1 MFWLIHPS
9 RIERRILGVSA
20 VWVLTMAAG
29 LCCSVMPAQ
38 SAEPD
43 ARLRTAHEHLQ
54 KGRTAE
60 ALEVYQ
66 ELAQAKVE
74 PVAAAVGIAECQAF
88 EGLIAAAKET
98 LQSAL
103 VQQPKSHVLL
113 TRLAELHFVS
123 GAYSEGQQKAD
134 EALKIEPEWPLA
146 RLVRADCLTE
156 QGLLKEADE
165 EYRWCVRYYN
175 RAQPTKA
182 EALLITGRGSAQYA
196 RWHSVS
202 QVFKFVVN
210 TLCPDALKDDPLC
223 WQAYWLSGSLLLEK
237 YNREDALPELQH
249 ALKINPRAPDVLATL
264 GEAAFQKLDLTEAA
278 AFADRALAVNPR
290 HVAALNLQA
299 DLALRDGD
307 AAKALVALEKSRES
321 NPHEQRTLARIA
333 SAYLMADGIPPDA
346 EIAEVLS
353 HLDNV
358 SQIQLPK
365 PSRFS
370 QTLIELAKQ
379 NPHPGY
385 GLQVLG
391 DDLQGRLRFELSE
404 KFYRAAMAAM
414 PLYAEPK
421 TALGLL
427 YMRIGKTDE
436 ARKILDK
443 AFEADPFHVRV
454 SNMRKVIKLLDDYT
468 TISTEHFVVRV
479 DSQADKLLGKYM
491 SEYLEEIY
499 PQLTQ
504 QFGYEPPTRTQFEIF
519 NKGKGMSAH
528 QWFSARMTGLP
539 WIQTIGA
546 STGWIVALASPTSGD
561 KGFNWAKVVKHE
573 FVHIVTLQQ
582 TQFNC
587 PHWFTEAL
595 AVMSEETPRP
605 EVWTKLLLE
614 RVPKGELMTLDT
626 INLGFQ
632 RPKSPLDWQMAYC
645 QSHLYAKY
653 LIEKHGAD
661 SLQKLLNSYREGLST
676 AQAIEKVCG
685 QSQAEFEKG
694 YVAYITELTGKLQ
707 SLDSEPQ
714 ASLKELRQQ
723 YEAAPNDVQA
733 AGRLAFALVLQRQ
746 TKEARKI
753 AEAVLE
759 KSPSEPLSAATMAM
773 LAMRAEDTKGAM
785 AILEP
790 ALDKAKPHPAVL
802 RLLAKLKFDR
812 EEYQEAAALYELAAE
827 RDPDNKAWLQG
838 LASAYAKGG
847 EKEKLVDVLKRLVDL
862 DYDSAGPRKRLA
874 AAMLERKEYAEAVRY
889 GHMALHIDVMDV
901 DVHRTLAQ
909 AFAGLEQPEKA
920 IDEYSAVVELDADD
934 LETPVTLAKLLLS
947 VKKPARAR
955 EVLESLVK
963 AHPDATEAVE
973 LLKSIKNP

>member
-1 MFWLIHPS
+1 MLLIDRQSPNRQHRFPG
-9 RIERRILGVSA
+9 ICVFLL
-20 VWVLTMAAG
+20 VLAIGFHATP
-29 LCCSVMPAQ
+29 LL

-43 ARLRTAHEHLQ
+43 ARLKAAHEHLQ
-54 KGRTAE
+54 QGRAAE
-60 ALEVYQ
+60 ALEVYE
-66 ELAQAKVE
+66 ELAKAKTE
-74 PVAAAVGIAECQAF
+74 PVAVAVGIAECQAF
-88 EGLIAAAKET
+88 EGKTAEARQTLEAALTQNAKN
-98 LQSAL
+98 
-103 VQQPKSHVLL
+103 HVLL
-113 TRLAELHFVS
+113 TKLAELQFTR
-123 GAYSEGQQKAD
+123 GEYALGEQNAN
-134 EALKIEPEWPLA
+134 EALKAMPDWPLA

-156 QGLLKEADE
+156 QGKLKEADE
-165 EYRWCVRYYN
+165 DYRWCVRYYN
-175 RAQPTKA
+175 QAQPTKA
-182 EALLITGRGSAQYA
+182 DALLVVGRGSAQYA

-237 YNREDALPELQH
+237 YNREDAIPELQH

-278 AFADRALAVNPR
+278 SYAERALAVNPH
-290 HVAALNLQA
+290 HVAALNLKA
-299 DLALRDGD
+299 DLALRDGNG
-307 AAKALVALEKSRES
+307 ALALEALAKSRKA
-321 NPHEQRTLARIA
+321 NPNEQRTLARVA
-333 SAYLMADGIPPDA
+333 SAYLMVDGIPPD
-346 EIAEVLS
+346 EELTEVLS

-391 DDLQGRLRFELSE
+391 DDLQTRLRFGLSE

-427 YMRIGKTDE
+427 YMRIGKTED

-443 AFEADPFHVRV
+443 AFDADPFHVRV

-468 TISTEHFVVRV
+468 TISTDHFVVRV

-499 PQLTQ
+499 PELTQ
-504 QFGYEPPTRTQFEIF
+504 KFGYEPPARTQFEIF
-519 NKGKGMSAH
+519 NKAKGMSAH

-546 STGWIVALASPTSGD
+546 STGWIVALASPTSSE
-561 KGFNWAKVVKHE
+561 KSFNWAKVIKHE

-605 EVWTKLLLE
+605 EVWTRLLLE
-614 RVPKGELMTLDT
+614 RVPKGELMNLDN

-632 RPKSPLDWQMAYC
+632 RPKTPMDWQMAYC

-653 LIEKHGAD
+653 LIDKHGPD
-661 SLQKLLNSYREGLST
+661 SLQKLLNAYREGLTT
-676 AQAIEKVCG
+676 ARAIEKVCG
-685 QSQAEFEKG
+685 QSQADFEKG
-694 YVAYITELTGKLQ
+694 YLAYIKELTSKLQ
-707 SLDSEPQ
+707 TLDAEPK
-714 ASLKELRQQ
+714 ATIKELREKH
-723 YEAAPNDVQA
+723 EAAPEDAHA
-733 AGRLAFALVLQRQ
+733 AGRLAFALVVQRQ

-753 AEAVLE
+753 AEEVLE
-759 KSPSEPLSAATMAM
+759 KTPTEPLAAATMAL
-773 LAMRAEDTKGAM
+773 LALRAEDTKEAL
-785 AILEP
+785 AVLEP
-790 ALDKAKPHPAVL
+790 ALDKSKPHPTVL
-802 RLLAKLKFDR
+802 RLLAKLKLDI
-812 EEYQEAAALYELAAE
+812 ENYDEAAALYELAIE
-827 RDPDNKAWLQG
+827 RDPDNKGWLQS
-838 LASAYAKGG
+838 LAIAYAKGG
-847 EKEKLVDVLKRLVDL
+847 KTEKLEGVLKRLVDL
-862 DYDSAGPRKRLA
+862 DFDEAGPRKRLA
-874 AAMLERKEYAEAVRY
+874 ALMLDRKEYAEAVRY
-889 GHMALHIDVMDV
+889 GRMALHIDVMDPAT
-901 DVHRTLAQ
+901 HKTLAQ
-909 AFAGLEQPEKA
+909 AYVELKQPEKA
-920 IDEYSAVVELDADD
+920 IEEYTAVTELDAEDD
-934 LETPVTLAKLLLS
+934 ETPITLAKLLIS
-947 VKKPARAR
+947 ENKPGLAR
-955 EVLESLVK
+955 ERLEQFLK
-963 AHPDATEAVE
+963 AHPDDKNAAE
-973 LLKSIKNP
+973 LLKTIKP

>member
-1 MFWLIHPS
+1 MFWFHHRS
-9 RIERRILGVSA
+9 RTRRP
-20 VWVLTMAAG
+20 VLPTLCLVFAG
-29 LCCSVMPAQ
+29 FAFNFQATPLH

-43 ARLRTAHEHLQ
+43 ARLKAAHEHLQ
-54 KGRTAE
+54 HGRAAE
-60 ALEVYQ
+60 ALEVYD
-66 ELAQAKVE
+66 ELAKANVE
-74 PVAAAVGIAECQAF
+74 PVAVAVGIADCLAF
-88 EGLIAAAKET
+88 EGKTTEAKQT
-98 LQSAL
+98 LEQGL
-103 VQQPKSHVLL
+103 TQQPKNHVLL
-113 TRLAELHFVS
+113 TKLAELHFVK
-123 GAYSEGQQKAD
+123 GEYALGEQKAD
-134 EALKIEPEWPLA
+134 EALKISADWPLA
-146 RLVRADCLTE
+146 RLVRADCRTE
-156 QGLLKEADE
+156 QGKLKEADE
-165 EYRWCVRYYN
+165 DYRWCVRYYN
-175 RAQPTKA
+175 QAQPTKA
-182 EALLITGRGSAQYA
+182 DALLVVGRGSAQYA

-237 YNREDALPELQH
+237 YNREDALPELQS

-278 AFADRALAVNPR
+278 SYAERALAVNPH

-307 AAKALVALEKSRES
+307 APRALQSLTKSREA
-321 NPHEQRTLARIA
+321 NPNDQRTLARVA
-333 SAYLMADGIPPDA
+333 SAYLMIDGIPPDA
-346 EIAEVLS
+346 ELTEVLT

-370 QTLIELAKQ
+370 QTLIDLAKQ

-391 DDLQGRLRFELSE
+391 DDLQTRLRFELSE

-414 PLYAEPK
+414 PLYAEPQ

-427 YMRIGKTDE
+427 YMRIGKTEE

-443 AFEADPFHVRV
+443 AFDADPFHVRV

-468 TISTEHFVVRV
+468 TISTDHFVVRV

-499 PQLTQ
+499 PELTQ
-504 QFGYEPPTRTQFEIF
+504 KFGYEPPARTQFEIF
-519 NKGKGMSAH
+519 NKAKGMSAH

-546 STGWIVALASPTSGD
+546 STGWIVALASPTSSE
-561 KGFNWAKVVKHE
+561 KGFNWAKVIKHE

-614 RVPKGELMTLDT
+614 RVPKGELMNLDN

-632 RPKSPLDWQMAYC
+632 RPKTPLDWQMAYC

-653 LIEKHGAD
+653 LIDKHGPD
-661 SLQKLLNSYREGLST
+661 SLQKLLNAYRDGLTT
-676 AQAIEKVCG
+676 AKAIERVCG
-685 QSQAEFEKG
+685 QSQADFEKG
-694 YVAYITELTGKLQ
+694 YVNYVKELTTKLQ
-707 SLDSEPQ
+707 TLDAEPK
-714 ASLKELRQQ
+714 ATLKELRAKH
-723 YEAAPNDVQA
+723 EAAPDDPQA
-733 AGRLAFALVLQRQ
+733 AGRLAFALVIQRQ
-746 TKEARKI
+746 TREARKI

-759 KSPSEPLSAATMAM
+759 KTPAEPLAAATMAL
-773 LAMRAEDTKGAM
+773 LALRAEDAKGAL
-785 AILEP
+785 AVLEP
-790 ALDKAKPHPAVL
+790 ALDKAKPHPTVL
-802 RLLAKLKFDR
+802 RLLAKLKLDNEDFD
-812 EEYQEAAALYELAAE
+812 EAAGLYELAME
-827 RDPDNKAWLQG
+827 RDPDNKSWLQS
-838 LASAYAKGG
+838 LAIAYAKGG
-847 EKEKLVDVLKRLVDL
+847 QNDKLEGVLKRLVEIDF
-862 DYDSAGPRKRLA
+862 DEAGPRQKLA
-874 AAMLERKEYAEAVRY
+874 ALMLDRKEFSEAVRY
-889 GHMALHIDVMDV
+889 GRMALHIDVMDPAT
-901 DVHRTLAQ
+901 HKTLAQ
-909 AFAGLEQPEKA
+909 AYVELKQPEKA
-920 IDEYSAVVELDADD
+920 IDEYAVVVELDADD
-934 LETPVTLAKLLLS
+934 VETPIVLAKLLIS
-947 VKKPARAR
+947 ANKPTKAR
-955 EVLESLVK
+955 EQLEQFLK
-963 AHPDATEAVE
+963 AHPEDKDATE
-973 LLKSIKNP
+973 LLKSIRP